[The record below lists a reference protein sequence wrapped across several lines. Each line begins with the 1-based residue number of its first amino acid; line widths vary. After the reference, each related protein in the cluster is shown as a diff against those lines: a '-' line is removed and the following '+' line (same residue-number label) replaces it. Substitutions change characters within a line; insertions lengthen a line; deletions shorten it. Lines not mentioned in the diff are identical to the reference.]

1 MICKYKQA
9 GEREGEPGEEG
20 EGEAEGRI
28 TINSSLPALQLYS
41 PVYIYRTKEVGY
53 HELSFFQS
61 CFVAEKDV
69 CEHCKKDQR
78 FSRAQPWS
86 WHKNM

>member
-1 MICKYKQA
+1 VGK
-9 GEREGEPGEEG
+9 GLGRGR
-20 EGEAEGRI
+20 GRI

-69 CEHCKKDQR
+69 CEVQ
-78 FSRAQPWS
+78 SRYFIYS
-86 WHKNM
+86 ISRR